1 MRAPTHSLLIDT
13 VTASPGFVHL
23 RPAFFQVLSFAPESA
38 MRELNPLYNQ
48 IKDLKGRDESLRGY
62 L

>member
-1 MRAPTHSLLIDT
+1 M
-13 VTASPGFVHL
+13 FC
-23 RPAFFQVLSFAPESA
+23 FAPESH

-48 IKDLKGRDESLRGY
+48 IKDLKGREESLRGY

>member
-1 MRAPTHSLLIDT
+1 
-13 VTASPGFVHL
+13 
-23 RPAFFQVLSFAPESA
+23 

-48 IKDLKGRDESLRGY
+48 IKDLKSRQEALRGY

>member
-1 MRAPTHSLLIDT
+1 MGRAGAGIDNSRDMSKGLPPCIIT
-13 VTASPGFVHL
+13 
-23 RPAFFQVLSFAPESA
+23 RFAAEPV

-48 IKDLKGRDESLRGY
+48 IKDLKGRDASLRGY

>member
-1 MRAPTHSLLIDT
+1 MIGEWETESGHIENLKI
-13 VTASPGFVHL
+13 
-23 RPAFFQVLSFAPESA
+23 RPAPLSLYNSRSLHRDLP